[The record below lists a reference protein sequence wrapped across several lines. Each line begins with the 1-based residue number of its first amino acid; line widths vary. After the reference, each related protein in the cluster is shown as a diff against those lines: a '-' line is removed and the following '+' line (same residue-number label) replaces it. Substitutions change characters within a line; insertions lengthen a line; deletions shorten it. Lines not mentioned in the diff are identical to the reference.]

1 MESTLTEPPSYAF
14 APMLS
19 IINPQLNA
27 ADTLSLIIYA
37 AVLILLIICSA
48 TISSSENAF
57 FSLTP
62 WQIEEL
68 TEESSKT
75 ADAIHYL
82 TGHPK
87 KLLATILIANTFVN
101 IAFVLVSTL
110 TINTVFDFSENK
122 LAGFFIEVVFITFL
136 IVLLGEVM
144 PKIYASQNNQRVA
157 ALLAR
162 PMVLLNKL
170 LTPFVTVLVRS
181 TSVLD
186 KRMTRKGHVLSVDEL
201 THAIEITAESNTPKE
216 EKTILKSIVN
226 FGNINVKQIM
236 RQRPDISAIDQRLN
250 FTEVLGKIKEWEYSR
265 VPVFDGN
272 LDKITG
278 ILYVKDLLPHTDKGE
293 NYNWSMLV
301 RKPYFVPESKKID
314 DLLKEFQSKRVHMAI
329 VIDEYGGTSGIATM
343 EDILEEIFGEIQD
356 EFDEDE
362 VVYSRIDD
370 STYVFEAKILI
381 NDMCRYMEVDTD
393 RFEQVR
399 NDADTLG
406 GLLLEINGDL
416 PLPGEEINFEEFRF
430 IVESVDKRRI
440 KRVKVIYLKNE

>member
-1 MESTLTEPPSYAF
+1 
-14 APMLS
+14 
-19 IINPQLNA
+19 
-27 ADTLSLIIYA
+27 
-37 AVLILLIICSA
+37 
-48 TISSSENAF
+48 
-57 FSLTP
+57 
-62 WQIEEL
+62 
-68 TEESSKT
+68 
-75 ADAIHYL
+75 
-82 TGHPK
+82 
-87 KLLATILIANTFVN
+87 
-101 IAFVLVSTL
+101 
-110 TINTVFDFSENK
+110 
-122 LAGFFIEVVFITFL
+122 
-136 IVLLGEVM
+136 
-144 PKIYASQNNQRVA
+144 
-157 ALLAR
+157 
-162 PMVLLNKL
+162 
-170 LTPFVTVLVRS
+170 
-181 TSVLD
+181 
-186 KRMTRKGHVLSVDEL
+186 
-201 THAIEITAESNTPKE
+201 
-216 EKTILKSIVN
+216 
-226 FGNINVKQIM
+226 INVKQIM

>member
-1 MESTLTEPPSYAF
+1 
-14 APMLS
+14 MLF
-19 IINPQLNA
+19 LNRL
-27 ADTLSLIIYA
+27 LS
-37 AVLILLIICSA
+37 
-48 TISSSENAF
+48 
-57 FSLTP
+57 P
-62 WQIEEL
+62 
-68 TEESSKT
+68 
-75 ADAIHYL
+75 
-82 TGHPK
+82 
-87 KLLATILIANTFVN
+87 FVN
-101 IAFVLVSTL
+101 I
-110 TINTVFDFSENK
+110 
-122 LAGFFIEVVFITFL
+122 
-136 IVLLGEVM
+136 
-144 PKIYASQNNQRVA
+144 
-157 ALLAR
+157 
-162 PMVLLNKL
+162 
-170 LTPFVTVLVRS
+170 LVRS

-236 RQRPDISAIDQRLN
+236 RQRPDISAIDQRLHY
-250 FTEVLGKIKEWEYSR
+250 TDVLSKIKEWEYSR

-278 ILYVKDLLPHTDKGE
+278 ILYIKDLLPHLDKGE
-293 NYNWSMLV
+293 SYNWSTLI

-343 EDILEEIFGEIQD
+343 EDILEEIFGEIHD
-356 EFDEDE
+356 EFDDDE

-370 STYVFEAKILI
+370 STFIFEAKILI

-393 RFEQVR
+393 RFEEVR

>member
-1 MESTLTEPPSYAF
+1 
-14 APMLS
+14 
-19 IINPQLNA
+19 
-27 ADTLSLIIYA
+27 
-37 AVLILLIICSA
+37 
-48 TISSSENAF
+48 
-57 FSLTP
+57 
-62 WQIEEL
+62 
-68 TEESSKT
+68 
-75 ADAIHYL
+75 
-82 TGHPK
+82 
-87 KLLATILIANTFVN
+87 
-101 IAFVLVSTL
+101 
-110 TINTVFDFSENK
+110 VFLF
-122 LAGFFIEVVFITFL
+122 
-136 IVLLGEVM
+136 
-144 PKIYASQNNQRVA
+144 
-157 ALLAR
+157 
-162 PMVLLNKL
+162 
-170 LTPFVTVLVRS
+170 
-181 TSVLD
+181 
-186 KRMTRKGHVLSVDEL
+186 
-201 THAIEITAESNTPKE
+201 
-216 EKTILKSIVN
+216 
-226 FGNINVKQIM
+226 
-236 RQRPDISAIDQRLN
+236 
-250 FTEVLGKIKEWEYSR
+250 
-265 VPVFDGN
+265 